1 MNLPPHQALRFSSKT
16 RGNGDEAQ
24 ATMQLTMQQA
34 ERYGE
39 EWHHVSGTV
48 ASHANVPLTRHT
60 IFPNVR
66 GAGTRD
72 EPLRTPACEARV
84 RRCYP
89 ENIY

>member
-1 MNLPPHQALRFSSKT
+1 
-16 RGNGDEAQ
+16 
-24 ATMQLTMQQA
+24 MQQA

-48 ASHANVPLTRHT
+48 ASQANVPLTRHT

-72 EPLRTPACEARV
+72 EPLRTPAWEASV
-84 RRCYP
+84 RQCYLK
-89 ENIY
+89 NIY

>member
-1 MNLPPHQALRFSSKT
+1 
-16 RGNGDEAQ
+16 
-24 ATMQLTMQQA
+24 MQQA

-48 ASHANVPLTRHT
+48 ASHANVLLTRHT

-72 EPLRTPACEARV
+72 EPLRTPAVLSKEHILRV
-84 RRCYP
+84 NNATRLTLEIHYFSRVHTTF
-89 ENIY
+89 IFSLTK

>member
-1 MNLPPHQALRFSSKT
+1 
-16 RGNGDEAQ
+16 
-24 ATMQLTMQQA
+24 MQQA

-60 IFPNVR
+60 IFSNVR

-72 EPLRTPACEARV
+72 EPLRTPAWEASV
-84 RRCYP
+84 RRCYL
-89 ENIY
+89 ENMY